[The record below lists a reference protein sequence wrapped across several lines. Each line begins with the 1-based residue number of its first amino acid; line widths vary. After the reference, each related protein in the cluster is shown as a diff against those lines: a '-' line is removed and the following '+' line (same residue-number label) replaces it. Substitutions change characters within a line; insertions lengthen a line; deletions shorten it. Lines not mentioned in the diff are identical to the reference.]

1 MKLYEHSYTGYH
13 GSISVTELEVTET
26 DKLYTVERGCSTIC
40 RRIFK
45 RDLGKILTQHY
56 LKPMYLLEK
65 NFDKYKQA
73 LIEIKQ
79 ENVTAAE
86 KRLKSAKE
94 ELEEVKA
101 LKEEK

>member
-1 MKLYEHSYTGYH
+1 MKLYEHTYHGYH
-13 GSISVTELEVTET
+13 ESISITELEVTET
-26 DKLYTVERGCSTIC
+26 DKLYTAERGCGAAY
-40 RRIFK
+40 RKIFK
-45 RDLGKILTQHY
+45 SDLGKILTQHY

-65 NFDKYKQA
+65 NFDRYKQA
-73 LIEIKQ
+73 LIEMKQ